1 MEHISGAVQ
10 KKLKRPKKRTRETE
24 RGELMRYFVKRL
36 NRTRPRAGLPP
47 VSMARMGKIL
57 EGLPT
62 KDLYY
67 LKRLCDDAALRAR
80 ARDRAGADA
89 FSKRFWWELDPKKHE
104 EIK

>member
-1 MEHISGAVQ
+1 MKRISDLVV
-10 KKLKRPKKRTRETE
+10 KKPKRPVKRTRETE
-24 RGELMRYFVKRL
+24 RGELMRHFVKNL

-47 VSMARMGKIL
+47 VSMSRMGKIL

-67 LKRLCDDAALRAR
+67 LKRVCDDASLGAR
-80 ARDRAGADA
+80 AKDRSGPDA

-104 EIK
+104 KE